1 MRSILDHA
9 RSCQR
14 ASAGVLPAIQQHIYL
29 LTKDVDAVLFIH
41 SGHENERQS
50 SGDPHEHWG
59 SIFKVLIFM
68 NNLGAHFLI
77 VEQKTLSKNQLTAP
91 LYKLCTQLSTKI
103 VDSFLQLDCRW
114 QRLSSAFVFLS
125 PSLLRLSMRFKVARI
140 FKCRGV
146 ERNALESSVLHII
159 EAAGWPIWPLILC
172 SIVTLGIIG
181 ERFYS
186 LRKDFV
192 APRDLLPKVVQE
204 YRQNGVSSDMLNRL
218 AQTAMLGRIFAAA
231 LKEAAS
237 SREIMKESI
246 EEAGRAAAHELERF
260 LTTLGTI
267 ATMAPLL
274 GLLGTI
280 IGMIEIFG
288 SQGPTGMAN
297 PGQLAHG
304 ISIALY
310 NAAFGIIVAVPSLV
324 FYRHFRARVD
334 SLVVEMEVQAVKLV
348 EIIHGQRQA

>member
-1 MRSILDHA
+1 L
-9 RSCQR
+9 
-14 ASAGVLPAIQQHIYL
+14 
-29 LTKDVDAVLFIH
+29 
-41 SGHENERQS
+41 
-50 SGDPHEHWG
+50 
-59 SIFKVLIFM
+59 
-68 NNLGAHFLI
+68 
-77 VEQKTLSKNQLTAP
+77 
-91 LYKLCTQLSTKI
+91 
-103 VDSFLQLDCRW
+103 
-114 QRLSSAFVFLS
+114 
-125 PSLLRLSMRFKVARI
+125 
-140 FKCRGV
+140 
-146 ERNALESSVLHII
+146 LHII

-172 SIVTLGIIG
+172 SIITLGIIG
-181 ERFYS
+181 ERFYT

-192 APRDLLPKVVQE
+192 APRDLLPRVVQE
-204 YRQNGVSSDMLNRL
+204 YRQKGVSADMLERL
-218 AQTAMLGRIFAAA
+218 AQAAMLGRIFAAA

-246 EEAGRAAAHELERF
+246 EEAGRAVANELGRF

-324 FYRHFRARVD
+324 FYRHFRARAD